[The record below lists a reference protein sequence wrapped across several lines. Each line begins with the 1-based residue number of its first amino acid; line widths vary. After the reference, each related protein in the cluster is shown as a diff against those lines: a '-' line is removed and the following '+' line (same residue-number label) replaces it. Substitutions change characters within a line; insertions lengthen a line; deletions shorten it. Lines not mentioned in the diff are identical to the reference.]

1 MFKTK
6 LATNRNVLSGL
17 AFAGGVG
24 FPLSTLAQA
33 VQGSCAISL
42 GYAPLAV
49 ASTATPVPSVTT
61 LGVVAL
67 SAVVACVGLIKFKST
82 RCKALMTAGL
92 IATASFGIHQGD
104 GLIREARAAV
114 AYVFDSPTGG
124 TVADAA
130 LPYADPAA
138 LQTLTNTSGV
148 AVRIVSNANSADT
161 GTCQVGSTIPAGGS
175 CTTLPAC
182 TPPPTPV
189 LLQMDVVTP
198 PSVVCDGNQVI
209 LAAWGP
215 PPPKRGTNSELAGEG
230 MLMAQ
235 PPTFSPAAP
244 SPVVTFTPPP
254 PYLSLL
260 FDGAGQPTNLAEA
273 RAPRTATVTA
283 VAPSGYGFGPNLEST
298 LTWQTALDCTY
309 RSFGMVYPD
318 EPG

>member
-67 SAVVACVGLIKFKST
+67 SAAVACVGLIKFKST

-92 IATASFGIHQGD
+92 IATASFGIYQGD

-124 TVADAA
+124 TVADTT
-130 LPYADPAA
+130 LPYAESAA
-138 LQTLTNTSGV
+138 MQTISNTTGV
-148 AVRIVSNANSADT
+148 AVRIISNGNSVES
-161 GTCQVGSTIPAGGS
+161 GTCKIGTVIPAGGS
-175 CTTLPAC
+175 CITYPVC
-182 TPPPTPV
+182 TPPS
-189 LLQMDVVTP
+189 LLQMDVLTP
-198 PSVVCDGNQVI
+198 PEMVCEN
-209 LAAWGP
+209 
-215 PPPKRGTNSELAGEG
+215 
-230 MLMAQ
+230 
-235 PPTFSPAAP
+235 PPTSVIPLANWTIDNTSYGLVGWSMQMSSAP
-244 SPVVTFTPPP
+244 TFTPATPSPAITFSVAPYPP
-254 PYLSLL
+254 IRV
-260 FDGAGQPTNLAEA
+260 DAIGQPTHQAED
-273 RAPRTATVTA
+273 TAITGTVTA
-283 VAPSGYGFGPNLEST
+283 TAPSGYGFGPTLQPVQSWQTT
-298 LTWQTALDCTY
+298 LTCT
-309 RSFGMVYPD
+309 GMEVS
-318 EPG
+318 GQ